1 MFHCNKKENRI
12 IVEPGELVFNVKEGI
27 TRKSFAI
34 KNGGTASIAFK
45 VIIKGIIKGKRRV
58 TVQVLLLDARANK
71 EEKFAVLTKIVDED
85 KLSSSR
91 INLLF
96 QDDNNISYTMNCII
110 NDNNDTFLG
119 RDESHVVEKLDY
131 ACKRIRTSMFVQAII
146 LTFTLFILILIN
158 SDTKSK
164 EYKGVFFF

>member
-45 VIIKGIIKGKRRV
+45 IKCTNTNAFKLEPVKGIIKGKRRV

-119 RDESHVVEKLDY
+119 RDESHVVEKIMLANEY
-131 ACKRIRTSMFVQAII
+131 AHLCSFKP
-146 LTFTLFILILIN
+146 LF
-158 SDTKSK
+158 
-164 EYKGVFFF
+164 